1 MKKIIIVLAA
11 SLVLTGC
18 IISSLRASDVSNISN
33 STAGFTKVDDIVPM
47 NAITF
52 IGTDNK
58 VVGTITWEKGKLKFK
73 GNIDK
78 SARSF
83 FEYWWKQYAYPNSCR
98 CEDAPSRSLK
108 LK

>member
-1 MKKIIIVLAA
+1 MKKIIIVLAS

-18 IISSLRASDVSNISN
+18 ILNGLRASPTTPN
-33 STAGFTKVDDIVPM
+33 TQAGLTKVDDVVPM

-58 VVGTITWEKGKLKFK
+58 IVGTVTWEKGKLKFK
-73 GNIDK
+73 GNIDN
-78 SARSF
+78 SAKSF

-98 CEDAPSRSLK
+98 CEDAPTNTLK